1 MIYHTIITR
10 FIEPCEM
17 KYIGKIRKMT
27 RKELNQM
34 RLSCYKAYI
43 EQSRGKEALDKLE
56 LAINKKATDKL
67 LEMRTDDEFNKAIS
81 ELEDE

>member
-1 MIYHTIITR
+1 
-10 FIEPCEM
+10 
-17 KYIGKIRKMT
+17 MT
-27 RKELNQM
+27 RKELNEM

-43 EQSRGKEALDKLE
+43 EMSRGKEALDKLE

-67 LEMRTDDEFNKAIS
+67 LEMRNTDEFNKAIS

>member
-1 MIYHTIITR
+1 
-10 FIEPCEM
+10 
-17 KYIGKIRKMT
+17 MT

-43 EQSRGKEALDKLE
+43 EHSRGKEALDKLE

-67 LEMRTDDEFNKAIS
+67 LEMRTTDEFNKAIS
-81 ELEDE
+81 ELADE

>member
-1 MIYHTIITR
+1 
-10 FIEPCEM
+10 
-17 KYIGKIRKMT
+17 MT
-27 RKELNQM
+27 RKELNHM

>member
-1 MIYHTIITR
+1 
-10 FIEPCEM
+10 
-17 KYIGKIRKMT
+17 MT
-27 RKELNQM
+27 RKEMNRM
-34 RLSCYKAYI
+34 RLDCYKAFI

-81 ELEDE
+81 EFVDE

>member
-1 MIYHTIITR
+1 
-10 FIEPCEM
+10 
-17 KYIGKIRKMT
+17 MT
-27 RKELNQM
+27 RKEMNRM

-67 LEMRTDDEFNKAIS
+67 LEMRNDNEFNKAIS

>member
-1 MIYHTIITR
+1 MNR
-10 FIEPCEM
+10 
-17 KYIGKIRKMT
+17 
-27 RKELNQM
+27 M
-34 RLSCYKAYI
+34 RLDCYKAFI

-81 ELEDE
+81 EFVDE

>member
-1 MIYHTIITR
+1 
-10 FIEPCEM
+10 
-17 KYIGKIRKMT
+17 
-27 RKELNQM
+27 M

-43 EQSRGKEALDKLE
+43 EQSRGKESLDKLE

>member
-1 MIYHTIITR
+1 
-10 FIEPCEM
+10 M
-17 KYIGKIRKMT
+17 KYIDKIRKMT

>member
-1 MIYHTIITR
+1 
-10 FIEPCEM
+10 
-17 KYIGKIRKMT
+17 MT

-34 RLSCYKAYI
+34 RLSCYKSYI

>member
-1 MIYHTIITR
+1 
-10 FIEPCEM
+10 
-17 KYIGKIRKMT
+17 MT
-27 RKELNQM
+27 RKELNEM

-43 EQSRGKEALDKLE
+43 EMSRGKEALDKLE

-67 LEMRTDDEFNKAIS
+67 LEMRTTDEFNKAIS